1 LPKKDGSTEFP
12 IFDYEMQLVNAL
24 DSFNDVFVKKARG
37 LGITEILLRYMAW
50 LCVKNSTYIN
60 CRFHIVT
67 GPRIDLAEEETDRI
81 RLLFQNCKSGSIAL
95 KQIGP
100 IIYLNN
106 VTISDKSQVCPF
118 LSVFCR
124 YTLRLTL

>member
-1 LPKKDGSTEFP
+1 
-12 IFDYEMQLVNAL
+12 
-24 DSFNDVFVKKARG
+24 
-37 LGITEILLRYMAW
+37 MAW
-50 LCVKNSTYIN
+50 LAVKDSTYNN

-67 GPRIDLAEEETDRI
+67 GPRIDLAEEEIGRI

-106 VTISDKSQVCPF
+106 VTIQAFPSHHVSTMRGYTDVKF
-118 LSVFCR
+118 IFIAEIRIASVAVN
-124 YTLRLTL
+124 T